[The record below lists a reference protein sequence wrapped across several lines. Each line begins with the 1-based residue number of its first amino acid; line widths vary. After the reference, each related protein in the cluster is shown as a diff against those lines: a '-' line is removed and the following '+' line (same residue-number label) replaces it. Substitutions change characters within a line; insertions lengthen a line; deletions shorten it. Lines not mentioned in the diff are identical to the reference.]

1 MVYQRSIME
10 LRLGI
15 ALAVERVACG
25 EIFNDHPP

>member
-1 MVYQRSIME
+1 MIDQRSME

-25 EIFNDHPP
+25 EMFNDHLP

>member
-1 MVYQRSIME
+1 MVYQRSME

-25 EIFNDHPP
+25 EMFNDHPP